1 MLENIKT
8 EFEKIKFP
16 QLTLRK
22 NGALPEDKG
31 VTEIEPYDR
40 EVQGEIVDLKM
51 FLFTWDEIP
60 GNDDEKLRDFLNKNY
75 SLDWLEI
82 AGIEKTDDDMTIE
95 VSDGL
100 LFSWHEIPGKDEERF
115 KKILDQK
122 YDLDWVETA
131 KIEKIGEDTT
141 TGTFD
146 EQNNDYSDSAETIEI
161 DNINEG
167 TTTGVDKIDEGATT
181 EIFYDNNND
190 DPDSAETTGI
200 DNINEGNI
208 IEIFGEDHWLIL
220 TLNEEKTSVSLEIDG
235 VTTDEFTVKTVN
247 AKFNIYSDVKNSLS
261 LRLDDEK
268 TRVCLK
274 IDDGRTDELI
284 VKTAD
289 DRLNIYFEGIPGYTE
304 IEHYWVNDPFSFV
317 SIQHN
322 ETDDDYIYFIAEP
335 EMSTF
340 EAKLLRDIYERSR
353 DLITYEDLINGADR
367 TEVLTSKVREL
378 IDKYIQDV
386 DFKTFHKIVY
396 YLTRNNIGF
405 GRIDPLMNDPELE
418 DISCSGPDIPVYLYH
433 RRYENIKTN
442 LIYEEEELN
451 SFVFLMAQRSGK
463 NISIAKPS
471 LDATLSD
478 GSRLQETLGRE
489 ITTRGSSFTIRRFK
503 EVPLTPVDLINFG
516 TYNVEIMAYLWLA
529 VENNK
534 SLILAGG
541 TASGKTTSLNAISLF
556 IPQKAKVVSLE
567 DTRELQLFHENWIA
581 GLTREPFTDGG
592 KGSVDM
598 YDLLRQGLRQRP
610 EYLLVGEVRGKEALT
625 LFQAMSTG
633 HTTYSTMHAGSVQA
647 AINRLEN
654 EPINVPRVMITAL
667 DILIVQ
673 SAIYIKGKRIRRSVN
688 LIEIIDLDQET
699 RSLNTLELSRW
710 NPINDDFSTIRD
722 SQVLEDI
729 RDRRGWT
736 KKHLELTLYHRELVL
751 QYMVDQNITDYDS
764 VVNIIKDFST
774 NQEKLIQRIQSEEF
788 STNQEKLVQRIQ
800 SEEFSTNQEK
810 LVQRIQ
816 SEDFST
822 NQEILIQGIQSEEFS

>member
-1 MLENIKT
+1 M
-8 EFEKIKFP
+8 
-16 QLTLRK
+16 
-22 NGALPEDKG
+22 
-31 VTEIEPYDR
+31 
-40 EVQGEIVDLKM
+40 
-51 FLFTWDEIP
+51 
-60 GNDDEKLRDFLNKNY
+60 LNKNY
-75 SLDWLEI
+75 GFDWLEI

-115 KKILDQK
+115 KKILEQK

-131 KIEKIGEDTT
+131 EIKKIGEDTT

-146 EQNNDYSDSAETIEI
+146 EQNNDDSDSDSAETTKIDNFNEGTTTGIDKIDDGATTEIINDKDNDVSDSAETTEI

-167 TTTGVDKIDEGATT
+167 TTTEIINDK
-181 EIFYDNNND
+181 NND
-190 DPDSAETTGI
+190 DPDSAETTEI

-208 IEIFGEDHWLIL
+208 IEISGEDHWLIL
-220 TLNEEKTSVSLEIDG
+220 TLNEEKTSVNLEIDDG
-235 VTTDEFTVKTVN
+235 TTDEFTVKTVN
-247 AKFNIYSDVKNSLS
+247 DNLNIYSDVKNSLS
-261 LRLDDEK
+261 LKLDDDK

-274 IDDGRTDELI
+274 IDDDRTDELI
-284 VKTAD
+284 VKIVD
-289 DRLNIYFEGIPGYTE
+289 DKLTIYFEGIPGYTE
-304 IEHYWVNDPFSFV
+304 IERYWVNDPFSFV

-322 ETDDDYIYFIAEP
+322 ETNDDYIYFMAEP

-353 DLITYEDLINGADR
+353 DLLTYEDLISGADR
-367 TEVLTSKVREL
+367 TEVLTSKVKEI
-378 IDKYIQDV
+378 IDKYIKDV

-405 GRIDPLMNDPELE
+405 GRIDPLMKDPELE

-451 SFVFLMAQRSGK
+451 SFVFLLAQRSGK
-463 NISIAKPS
+463 NISIAKPY

-489 ITTRGSSFTIRRFK
+489 ITTRGSSFTIRKFK

-567 DTRELQLFHENWIA
+567 DTRELQLYHENWIA
-581 GLTREPFTDGG
+581 GLTREPFTAGG

-673 SAIYIKGKRIRRSVN
+673 GAIYIQGKRIRRAVN

-699 RSLNTLELSRW
+699 KSLNTLELSRW

-722 SQVLEDI
+722 SRVLEDI

-751 QYMVDQNITDYDS
+751 QYMVDQNITEYNS
-764 VVNIIKDFST
+764 VVNIIKEFST
-774 NQEKLIQRIQSEEF
+774 NQERLIQRIQSEEF
-788 STNQEKLVQRIQ
+788 S
-800 SEEFSTNQEK
+800 
-810 LVQRIQ
+810 
-816 SEDFST
+816 
-822 NQEILIQGIQSEEFS
+822 

>member
-1 MLENIKT
+1 MLQNIKN
-8 EFEKIKFP
+8 ELEKIKFP
-16 QLTLRK
+16 QLALRK
-22 NGALPEDKG
+22 YDPLTEEKE
-31 VTEIEPYDR
+31 VTGIEPYDR
-40 EVQGEIVDLKM
+40 EVHGEIVDMEM
-51 FLFTWDEIP
+51 FLFSWDEIP

-75 SLDWLEI
+75 GFDWVEI
-82 AGIEKTDDDMTIE
+82 AGIEKTDEGMTIE

-100 LFSWHEIPGKDEERF
+100 LFSWHEIPGKDEKRF
-115 KKILDQK
+115 KKILEQK

-131 KIEKIGEDTT
+131 EINKTGEDTN
-141 TGTFD
+141 TGT
-146 EQNNDYSDSAETIEI
+146 
-161 DNINEG
+161 G
-167 TTTGVDKIDEGATT
+167 KIDE
-181 EIFYDNNND
+181 
-190 DPDSAETTGI
+190 SANTGI
-200 DNINEGNI
+200 DNINEGNT
-208 IEIFGEDHWLIL
+208 IEIFSDDNWLML
-220 TLNEEKTSVSLEIDG
+220 TLNDERTSVDLRIDDG
-235 VTTDEFTVKTVN
+235 TTDEFTVKTVN
-247 AKFNIYSDVKNSLS
+247 GNRNIYSDVKNSL
-261 LRLDDEK
+261 LLKLDETK

-274 IDDGRTDELI
+274 IDDDRTDELI
-284 VKTAD
+284 VRTVN
-289 DRLNIYFEGIPGYTE
+289 DRINIYFEGILGYTE
-304 IEHYWVNDPFSFV
+304 IERYWVNDPFSFV

-322 ETDDDYIYFIAEP
+322 KTDDDYIYYIAEP

-340 EAKLLRDIYERSR
+340 EATLLRDIYERSR
-353 DLITYEDLINGADR
+353 DLLSYEDLISGTDR
-367 TEVLTSKVREL
+367 TEILTRKVKEL
-378 IDKYIQDV
+378 IDKYIKDV
-386 DFKTFHKIVY
+386 DIKTFHKLVY

-405 GRIDPLMNDPELE
+405 GRIDPLMKDMELE

-442 LIYEEEELN
+442 LNYEEEELN
-451 SFVFLMAQRSGK
+451 SFVFLLAQRSGK
-463 NISIAKPS
+463 NISIAKPY

-503 EVPLTPVDLINFG
+503 EIPLTPVDLINFG

-556 IPQKAKVVSLE
+556 IPTKAKIVSLE

-581 GLTREPFTDGG
+581 GLTREPFTAGG

-673 SAIYIKGKRIRRSVN
+673 GAIYIQGKRIRRGVS
-688 LIEIIDLDQET
+688 LIEIIDLDQQT
-699 RSLNTLELSRW
+699 KSLNTLELSRW

-729 RDRRGWT
+729 RERRGWT
-736 KKHLELTLYHRELVL
+736 RRQLELTLYQRQQVL
-751 QYMVDQNITDYDS
+751 QYMVDRNITDYDS
-764 VVNIIKDFST
+764 VVNIIKEFST
-774 NQEKLIQRIQSEEF
+774 NQEKLIQRIQGEEF
-788 STNQEKLVQRIQ
+788 S
-800 SEEFSTNQEK
+800 
-810 LVQRIQ
+810 
-816 SEDFST
+816 
-822 NQEILIQGIQSEEFS
+822 